1 MLNGVGSVY
10 LINVV
15 FIRRNICEPQIV
27 VFTKA
32 KVLYKLLASV
42 SGQKLNI
49 STEFISVIRVNQMF
63 VFEWILQ

>member
-15 FIRRNICEPQIV
+15 FIRRNICEPQFL
-27 VFTKA
+27 VFSKA
-32 KVLYKLLASV
+32 RCYINKLTAA

-49 STEFISVIRVNQMF
+49 STEFISVIQVNQMF
-63 VFEWILQ
+63 VFE